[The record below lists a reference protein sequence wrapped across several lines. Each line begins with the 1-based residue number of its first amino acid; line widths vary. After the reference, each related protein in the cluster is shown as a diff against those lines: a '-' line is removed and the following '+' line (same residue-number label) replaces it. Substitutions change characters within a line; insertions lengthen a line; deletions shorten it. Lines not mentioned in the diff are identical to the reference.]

1 MPTSHRT
8 QRPVRPSM
16 DRTVQVTGTP
26 RFWPA
31 SLAATALIVFAMFQM
46 TTSPVIAL
54 IVALATAAAG
64 VLAGTRIFG
73 TGRSRRT
80 PSRVSAPGRR

>member
-1 MPTSHRT
+1 MPTLHRT
-8 QRPVRPSM
+8 RRPVRPST
-16 DRTVQVTGTP
+16 DRTVQVTGAP

-31 SLAATALIVFAMFQM
+31 SLAATALIVFAMVQV

-54 IVALATAAAG
+54 VVALVTAVAG
-64 VLAGTRIFG
+64 VFAGARIFG